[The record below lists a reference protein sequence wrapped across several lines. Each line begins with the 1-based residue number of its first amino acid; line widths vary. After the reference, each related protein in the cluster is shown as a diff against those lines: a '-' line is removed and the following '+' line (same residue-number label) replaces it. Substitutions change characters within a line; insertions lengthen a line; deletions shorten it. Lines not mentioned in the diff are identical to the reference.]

1 MTGPATGSL
10 TTNRR
15 CAMSRRVV
23 WTVLGLLGLL
33 SLVAPGGAR
42 AEEPR
47 FDGVTLRV
55 ATWGG
60 GNRDFVRDKV
70 GVELE
75 KRGAKVEYVA
85 GSPAENLAKLIAARG
100 RPAPFDV
107 VEMIDS
113 VVPDFVEGGFLQKID
128 LANVPNTKTLKAF
141 QYDDLKVAN
150 WVTEEGVVYHVE
162 KFKELG
168 VPAPVKYSDLL
179 NPKLRGKVIF
189 PDVGTGGWV
198 HAIVGMSVAF
208 GGSEANIDPGLTAIK
223 DLRPRSY
230 FSGSGETE
238 YTEFKNGD
246 IWAAPMHAGWAIQMH
261 KRGITHVKS
270 AHLQMGQK
278 RGMVKT
284 GYWGVIKGTPA
295 ARAAEYFINTYIS
308 TDAQEYM
315 TKNRGL
321 VAVNAEAQKRLLS
334 DPLLAEMLLLK
345 PEEIANV
352 YIIDFSK
359 VRLPDWTDKWN
370 RMIARP

>member
-1 MTGPATGSL
+1 
-10 TTNRR
+10 
-15 CAMSRRVV
+15 MSRI
-23 WTVLGLLGLL
+23 VLGVL
-33 SLVAPGGAR
+33 SLLTLLAPGGVAR
-42 AEEPR
+42 AQEPR

-60 GNRDFVRDKV
+60 GNRDFVHEKV
-70 GVELE
+70 GTELE

-85 GSPAENLAKLIAARG
+85 GSPPENLAKLIAARG

-113 VVPDFVEGGFLQKID
+113 VAPDFVEGGFLQKIE
-128 LANVPNTKTLKAF
+128 LANVPNTKLLKAF
-141 QYDDLKVAN
+141 QFDDYKVAN
-150 WVTEEGVVYHVE
+150 WVTQEGIVYNAV

-168 VPAPVKYSDLL
+168 IPAPTKYTDIL
-179 NPKLRGKVIF
+179 NPKLRGKVVF

-198 HAIVGMSVAF
+198 HAIVGMSVAS
-208 GGSEANIDPGLTAIK
+208 GGSEANIDPGLSAIK
-223 DLRPRSY
+223 DLRPRSF

-238 YTEFKNGD
+238 YTEFKTGD
-246 IWAAPMHAGWAIQMH
+246 IWAAPMHAGWAIQMQ
-261 KRGITHVKS
+261 KRGITTVKS
-270 AHLQMGQK
+270 SHLQMGQK

-295 ARAAEYFINTYIS
+295 ARAAEFFINTYVS
-308 TDAQEYM
+308 ADVQEYM

-321 VAVNAEAQKRLLS
+321 VAVNAEAQKRLLG

-345 PEEIANV
+345 PEDIANV
-352 YIIDFSK
+352 YVVDFTK
-359 VRLPDWTDKWN
+359 VRLPDWTDRWN

>member
-1 MTGPATGSL
+1 M
-10 TTNRR
+10 RR
-15 CAMSRRVV
+15 QIGWA
-23 WTVLGLLGLL
+23 LFGLLGLTAVL
-33 SLVAPGGAR
+33 ALAGPLQAQ
-42 AEEPR
+42 EPR
-47 FDGVTLRV
+47 FDGITLRV

-60 GNRDFVRDKV
+60 GNRDFVHEKV

-85 GSPAENLAKLIAARG
+85 GSPPENLAKLIAARG

-113 VVPDFVEGGFLQKID
+113 VAPDFVEGGFLQKID
-128 LANVPNTKTLKAF
+128 LTAVPNTKFLKSF
-141 QYDDLKVAN
+141 QFDDFKVAN
-150 WVTEEGVVYHVE
+150 WVTQEGIIYNAT

-168 VPAPVKYSDLL
+168 IPAPTKYSDIL
-179 NPKLRGKVIF
+179 NPKLRGKVVF

-198 HAIVGMSVAF
+198 HAIVGMSMAA
-208 GGSEANIDPGLTAIK
+208 GGSEANIDPGLGAIK
-223 DLRPRSY
+223 DLHARSY

-261 KRGITHVKS
+261 KRGITTVKS
-270 AHLQMGQK
+270 SHLAMGQK
-278 RGMVKT
+278 RGMVKH

-295 ARAAEYFINTYIS
+295 ARAAEFFINTYIS
-308 TDAQEYM
+308 ADVQEHM

-321 VAVNAEAQKRLLS
+321 VAVNAEAQKRLQS
-334 DPLLAEMLLLK
+334 DPLLSEMLLLK

-352 YIIDFSK
+352 YVVDFSK
-359 VRLPDWTDKWN
+359 VKLPEWTDKWN
-370 RMIARP
+370 RMIAGK

>member
-1 MTGPATGSL
+1 MRQGWLFRTL
-10 TTNRR
+10 
-15 CAMSRRVV
+15 
-23 WTVLGLLGLL
+23 VLVGV
-33 SLVAPGGAR
+33 LVALAVAQPAR
-42 AEEPR
+42 GDEPR

-85 GSPAENLAKLIAARG
+85 GSPAESLAKLIAGRG
-100 RPAPFDV
+100 RQIPFDV

-113 VVPDFVEGGFLQKID
+113 VVPDFQEGGFLQKID
-128 LANVPNTKTLKAF
+128 LGNVPNKKFLKSF
-141 QYDDLKVAN
+141 QFDDFKVAN
-150 WVTEEGVVYHVE
+150 WVTQEGIVYNAE

-168 VPAPVKYSDLL
+168 IPAPTKYADIM
-179 NPKLRGKVIF
+179 NPKLRGKVVF

-198 HAIVGMSVAF
+198 HAIVGMSMAF
-208 GGSEANIDPGLTAIK
+208 GGSEANIDPGLNAIK
-223 DLRPRSY
+223 ELKARSY

-246 IWAAPMHAGWAIQMH
+246 IWAAPMHAGWAVQMH

-270 AHLQMGQK
+270 SHLQMGAK
-278 RGMVKT
+278 RGLVKH

-295 ARAAEYFINTYIS
+295 AKAAEYFINTYIS
-308 TDAQEYM
+308 ADAQEFM

-321 VAVNAEAQKRLLS
+321 VAVNSEAQQRLQS
-334 DPLLAEMLLLK
+334 DPLLSEMLLLK
-345 PEEIANV
+345 PEEIGNV
-352 YIIDFSK
+352 YLIDFNK
-359 VRLPDWTDKWN
+359 VKVPEWTDKWN
-370 RMIARP
+370 RMIARR